1 LKLAISKILVSQ
13 QFSCSLHNLISN
25 FSTRL
30 AFRIRVHCSFIQ
42 QPDDRFR
49 GKLLHHP
56 TGYFSSLSVASGK
69 QLPCFCYLCSASQ
82 SLPGF
87 SVNRRKRSF
96 DSDGWACSLQGRLP
110 LSLSRTSRAP
120 RGGDVDYGTDCFLSF
135 WFLYFKDSHTVL
147 FFKQSV
153 IRSIF

>member
-25 FSTRL
+25 FSTRI

-56 TGYFSSLSVASGK
+56 SGYFFSLSVASGK

-82 SLPGF
+82 SLPGS

-96 DSDGWACSLQGRLP
+96 NSDGWACSLQGRLP
-110 LSLSRTSRAP
+110 LSLSRTPGHREGEMWITALTAFSVCLVSISYA
-120 RGGDVDYGTDCFLSF
+120 
-135 WFLYFKDSHTVL
+135 VL

-153 IRSIF
+153 IRSVF

>member
-1 LKLAISKILVSQ
+1 M
-13 QFSCSLHNLISN
+13 F
-25 FSTRL
+25 
-30 AFRIRVHCSFIQ
+30 FIQ

-56 TGYFSSLSVASGK
+56 TGYFSLLSVASGK

-96 DSDGWACSLQGRLP
+96 DFDGWACSLQGRLP
-110 LSLSRTSRAP
+110 LSLSRTLGHREGEMWITALTAFS
-120 RGGDVDYGTDCFLSF
+120 VCLVSISY
-135 WFLYFKDSHTVL
+135 TVL

-153 IRSIF
+153 IRSVF